1 MIRGRVGPDLGP
13 TVPVDLIAN
22 NGEVHTVDMVLD
34 SGFNGD
40 LSLPVEFIRRLGFQY
55 YDDIEL
61 KLADGEVVE
70 FRVWEGRVN
79 LHGRTRRVM
88 AVEAESEL
96 LVGMNLLWRNRIT
109 IDVHANG
116 PVTDE
121 ELG

>member
-13 TVPVDLIAN
+13 IVPVDLIAN

-34 SGFNGD
+34 SGFPNGD

-70 FRVWEGRVN
+70 FRVFLGR
-79 LHGRTRRVM
+79 
-88 AVEAESEL
+88 AC
-96 LVGMNLLWRNRIT
+96 
-109 IDVHANG
+109 
-116 PVTDE
+116 
-121 ELG
+121 